1 MAFSLSSFA
10 VVGFSGSRSVV
21 PPAVAAALSRVAPSA
36 CVVVGCAEG
45 VDRAARSGWGGALE
59 VVQADRSLGRGGFA
73 RRSAAVVAR
82 VAEADGCWVCFPSGA
97 CPEVV
102 APSSSASR
110 CFCGG
115 GSGTW
120 ASAALAIGLGCP
132 VLCWLPEG
140 VACPGGWGFIALGRG
155 WFVSVPVFSQP
166 ALF

>member
-21 PPAVAAALSRVAPSA
+21 PAAVGAALSRVAASA
-36 CVVVGCAEG
+36 RVGVGCAEG
-45 VDRAARSGWGGALE
+45 VDRAVRSEWGGELE
-59 VVQADRSLGRGGFA
+59 VLQADRSLGRGGFA
-73 RRSAAVVAR
+73 RRSAAVVAA
-82 VAEADGCWVCFPSGA
+82 VAAADGCWVCFPSGA

-120 ASAALAIGLGCP
+120 ASAAYAVGLGCP

-140 VACPGGWGFIALGRG
+140 IACPEGWGFVALGRG

-166 ALF
+166 TLF